1 MFTPFCE
8 QIGDFYPRPGAIV
21 DLGMKLSEISATLRD
36 IRVVP
41 VKSLGQNFLHDQ
53 NLARWIVDQ
62 ARVTAEDYVVEIG
75 PGLGALTEI
84 ALEKG
89 ARVLAIEKD
98 ARLAKF
104 LREKF
109 QDRLLEVLHADALK
123 FDVRTLY
130 AQPRVKLIGNLPY
143 YISSQL
149 LLKFINYPSPIYLAV
164 LMLQKELARRLS
176 ALPSTSDYGALTL
189 QVQLHHRVEFL
200 RTVSSSVFLPQPEV
214 DSALLRITPR
224 APTELPAVDFVMF
237 NELVRRGFSQRRKQL
252 GKLLADF
259 IADWPGAAQ
268 KLGLDRQVRAE
279 AVSLSQWIALANLVR
294 PIKAPK
300 RGFLAAER
308 FPVVDE
314 RDRVLRDAPRSDVH
328 GDNLRHRAVHILIFN
343 KNREVLLQKRT
354 RWKDRHPL
362 LWDSSAAGHVNAGEG
377 YDSAAH
383 RELKEELGI
392 EVALEKTGKLPAS
405 TRTDQEFISVYQGRH
420 DGNFTTEPSEIE
432 IVQFFP
438 IALVTRWLAA
448 RPNEFAPGFAECWR
462 AFVEKQQFPHSGAR

>member
-1 MFTPFCE
+1 
-8 QIGDFYPRPGAIV
+8 
-21 DLGMKLSEISATLRD
+21 MKLSEISSTLRE

-62 ARVTAEDYVVEIG
+62 AEVTAEDYVVEIG
-75 PGLGALTEI
+75 PGLGALTEV
-84 ALEKG
+84 ALNKG
-89 ARVLAIEKD
+89 AHLLAIEKD

-109 QDRLLEVLHADALK
+109 QDRRLEVLHADALK
-123 FDVRTLY
+123 FDVRALY
-130 AQPRVKLIGNLPY
+130 AQRRVKLIGNLPY

-149 LLKFINYPSPIYLAV
+149 LLKFIDYPSPISLAV
-164 LMLQKELARRLS
+164 LMLQKELGRRLS

-200 RTVSSSVFLPQPEV
+200 RTIPSSVFLPQPEV
-214 DSALLRITPR
+214 DSALVRITPR
-224 APTELPAVDFVMF
+224 APTELPAVDFGLF
-237 NELVRRGFSQRRKQL
+237 NQLVRGGFSQRRKQL
-252 GKLLADF
+252 GKLIANF
-259 IADWPGAAQ
+259 IPDWPRAAET
-268 KLGLDRQVRAE
+268 LGLDRQVRAE
-279 AVSLSQWIALANLVR
+279 AVSLSDWLALANLVR
-294 PIKAPK
+294 PMMAPEK
-300 RGFLAAER
+300 NSQATER
-308 FPVVDE
+308 FSVVDDH
-314 RDRVLRDAPRSDVH
+314 DRILRDAPRSEVH

-343 KNREVLLQKRT
+343 KNSEILLQKRT

-392 EVALEKTGKLPAS
+392 DVGLKQLGKLPAS

-420 DGNFTTEPSEIE
+420 DGDFTTEPTEIE

-438 IALVTRWLAA
+438 PDLVDGWIAA
-448 RPNEFAPGFAECWR
+448 RPNDFAA
-462 AFVEKQQFPHSGAR
+462 AFVECWKLHHQTASKR